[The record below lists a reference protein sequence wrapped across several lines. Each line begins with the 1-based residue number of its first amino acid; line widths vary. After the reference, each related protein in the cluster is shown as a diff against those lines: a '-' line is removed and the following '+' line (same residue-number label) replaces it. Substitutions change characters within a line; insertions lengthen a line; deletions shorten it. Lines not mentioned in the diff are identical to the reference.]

1 LVQAILSLRAERSAR
16 ARKESHV
23 VPVSPVDPSGVSPPE
38 LQERLEVDRRG
49 EPYLLYRD
57 EGGRQQ
63 ILPLAEQDSPLTIGR
78 GSGCN
83 VCLGWDSGVS
93 RAHAQLERVGG
104 DEWMVVDDG
113 LSRNGSIVNGE
124 RLRQRRRLSDGDV
137 LRFGDTHIV
146 YRAPLVPGARTVTR
160 AVGAGEI
167 QLSPAQRRVL
177 VALCRPYRDPRA
189 FATPASNAAI
199 AEELV
204 LSVDAVK
211 TQLRALF
218 EKFDVEPLA
227 RDAKRGRLVQ
237 RAFETGVITRQ
248 ELAD

>member
-1 LVQAILSLRAERSAR
+1 MPL
-16 ARKESHV
+16 
-23 VPVSPVDPSGVSPPE
+23 SPVDPSGVSPAE
-38 LQERLEVDRRG
+38 LQERIHADRKG

-57 EGGRQQ
+57 GDGRQQ
-63 ILPLAEQDSPLTIGR
+63 ILLLSEQPSPLTVGR
-78 GSGCN
+78 ASGCG
-83 VCLGWDSGVS
+83 VCLEWDSGVS
-93 RAHAQLERVGG
+93 RAHAQLERLGG
-104 DEWMVVDDG
+104 QEWMLVDDG

-124 RLRQRRRLSDGDV
+124 RLRQRRRLADGDV

-146 YRAPLVPGARTVTR
+146 YRAPLITTTRTVTR

-167 QLSPAQRRVL
+167 QLTPAQRRVL

-189 FATPASNAAI
+189 FATPASNAVI

-204 LSVDAVK
+204 LSIDAVK

-218 EKFDVEPLA
+218 EKFEIEPLA
-227 RDAKRGRLVQ
+227 RDAKRSRLVQ

-248 ELAD
+248 ELAEQP